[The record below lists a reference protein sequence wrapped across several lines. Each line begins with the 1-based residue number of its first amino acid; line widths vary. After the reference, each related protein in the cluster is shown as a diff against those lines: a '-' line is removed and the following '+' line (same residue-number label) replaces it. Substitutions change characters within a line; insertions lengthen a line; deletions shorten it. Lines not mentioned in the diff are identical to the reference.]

1 MCIYKKGLLDINQ
14 EIIVETI
21 HCVEDF
27 ECLAN
32 EKFVCREA
40 TVESSIEGKIIFIS
54 CRKELC
60 AYKLNFGYGTICNC
74 PTRREIYNKYKI

>member
-1 MCIYKKGLLDINQ
+1 MCIYKKGLLDISQ

-32 EKFVCREA
+32 ERFVCREA
-40 TVESSIEGKIIFIS
+40 TVESSIEGK
-54 CRKELC
+54 R
-60 AYKLNFGYGTICNC
+60 GTFLVV
-74 PTRREIYNKYKI
+74 EIDHIDS